1 MRFTLIG
8 LCAGTIMITAGAS
21 ALFLPAFGIV
31 GIAIDHNNRKTL
43 S

>member
-1 MRFTLIG
+1 
-8 LCAGTIMITAGAS
+8 MITAGAS